1 MFIQMKKLIQ
11 NLYNFYYLY
20 REIFSLIDRLNS
32 EIDRRFFT
40 QNKTIL
46 LGIKAVVPSSETF
59 LKIDDVVAF
68 GKLYNLNTEDLK
80 IETENMIRV
89 LARKDDAS
97 RPKTLLELQHYISR
111 MSDAFY
117 EMNRLL
123 KIACTMPITTC
134 SCERSFSTLR
144 IVKNYLRTSTIESRL
159 QSLMI
164 LGVHSSRAKKINFN
178 EIVDKFDKLYPQS
191 RIQLH

>member
-1 MFIQMKKLIQ
+1 M
-11 NLYNFYYLY
+11 
-20 REIFSLIDRLNS
+20 IDRLDS

-40 QNKTIL
+40 QNKNIL

-80 IETENMIRV
+80 IETENMIHV

-159 QSLMI
+159 QNLMI

>member
-1 MFIQMKKLIQ
+1 M
-11 NLYNFYYLY
+11 
-20 REIFSLIDRLNS
+20 IDRLDS

-40 QNKTIL
+40 QNKNIL

-111 MSDAFY
+111 ISDAFY

-159 QSLMI
+159 QNLMI

>member
-1 MFIQMKKLIQ
+1 M
-11 NLYNFYYLY
+11 
-20 REIFSLIDRLNS
+20 
-32 EIDRRFFT
+32 
-40 QNKTIL
+40 
-46 LGIKAVVPSSETF
+46 
-59 LKIDDVVAF
+59 AF

-111 MSDAFY
+111 ISDAFY

-159 QSLMI
+159 QNLMI